1 MIELEPEQLSIRTL
15 LCLLVMVM
23 LLMVYPT
30 YAVYT
35 TGRLNPVRAR
45 DLAEKLYI
53 VHCVQFTI
61 HCTLNLYTF
70 PRQCRQFTNL

>member
-1 MIELEPEQLSIRTL
+1 MIELEPEQLSKRTL

-35 TGRLNPVRAR
+35 TGRWTA
-45 DLAEKLYI
+45 
-53 VHCVQFTI
+53 
-61 HCTLNLYTF
+61 
-70 PRQCRQFTNL
+70 